1 MSGALLQLAALSSQ
15 DVYLTGNPEITLF
28 KKNYMR
34 YTNFSIETVQVAF
47 DGSVSFGSETYA
59 NLEKTGDLISK
70 MVLVVNLQQL
80 TSSKKW
86 GYVDKIGHAI
96 IDSVSIYIGGAE
108 IDSRNND
115 WIDIYQSITRDKSQ
129 KDNYNIMIGN
139 VPSLK
144 KLALSHDSYN
154 LFIPLEFWTGKLT
167 SSAFP
172 VCALL
177 NNNIF
182 QVRIKFR
189 NAADCINYFGTIVP
203 SNPELPVISNS
214 YLLVDYVYLE
224 TEERNLFI
232 SNNHNYLIEVVDRM
246 STTLSAIN
254 TKIDLNFNKP
264 TKYMIWYAQ
273 LNKYSSRS
281 KFMSWATDD
290 DWEAARNEFA
300 KLVWLVTRSGLNATT
315 NPPTINFGTQYVNIG
330 TQPVIVTKGNTLL
343 ESLAS
348 KVSAVILFA
357 TIVGGNS
364 IANATTDNVALIS
377 NTITFEDMS
386 NTIDQIKAATAPTI
400 PIPIPDPRI
409 QQNLF
414 MDNYHTN
421 NIIDIFNYGNF
432 INRTDN
438 PIINSS
444 FQLNGKNRF
453 QERDGFFYNYL
464 QPYYYFKNSPADGV
478 NIYTFSLNPEDI
490 QPSGTINLGNVD
502 SKNLIVSLGKYN
514 NSSDSY
520 LNYFGSGN
528 IRIFAFSY
536 NNLSVA
542 KGYTLLSYDL

>member
-15 DVYLTGNPEITLF
+15 DVYLTANPEITLF
-28 KKNYMR
+28 KKTYMR
-34 YTNFSIETVQVAF
+34 YTNFSIETVQIAF
-47 DGSVSFGSETYA
+47 DGSVSFGNETYA

-80 TSSKKW
+80 TSTKKW

-115 WIDIYQSITRDKSQ
+115 WIDIYQSITRDRSQ

-139 VPSLK
+139 VPTLK
-144 KLALSHDSYN
+144 KLDYSHDSYN

-172 VCALL
+172 ICALL

-189 NAADCINYFGTIVP
+189 NSADCINYFGTTAP
-203 SNPELPVISNS
+203 SNSELPVIGNS
-214 YLLVDYVYLE
+214 YLLIDYVYLE
-224 TEERNLFI
+224 IEERNLFI
-232 SNNHNYLIEVVDRM
+232 TNNHNYLIEVVDRM
-246 STTLSAIN
+246 TTTLSAVN

-290 DWEAARNEFA
+290 DWEASRNEFG
-300 KLVWLVTRSGLNATT
+300 KLVWLITRNGLTNT

-330 TQPVIVTKGNTLL
+330 TQPAAITGGNALLLTL
-343 ESLAS
+343 AA
-348 KVSAVILFA
+348 KVSAIILFA
-357 TIVGGNS
+357 TLQGGNS

-386 NTIDQIKAATAPTI
+386 TIIDLFQTSATAA
-400 PIPIPDPRI
+400 
-409 QQNLF
+409 QLNFLNL
-414 MDNYHTN
+414 HTN

-438 PIINSS
+438 PIISSS

-502 SKNLIVSLGKYN
+502 SKNLIISLGKYN
-514 NSSDSY
+514 NSSDDY